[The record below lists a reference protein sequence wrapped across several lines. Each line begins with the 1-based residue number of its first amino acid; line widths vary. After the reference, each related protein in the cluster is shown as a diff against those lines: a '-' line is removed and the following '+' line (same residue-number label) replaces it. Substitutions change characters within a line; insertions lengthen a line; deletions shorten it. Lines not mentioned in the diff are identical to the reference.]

1 VLRPASLAAM
11 RLFLALYPP
20 VASAHALRSAL
31 DGLALPPHRTTALD
45 QLHLTVLFLGD
56 VAARELP
63 ALQESVERA
72 AAAVEPFELAPER
85 LAALPEQGLP
95 RLIAAV
101 TDAPRPLLELRR
113 RLVARLAANKVK
125 SSEFLPHFTLCR
137 FGAPVKF
144 ELPSSALRCA
154 PFRVDA
160 LSLQDSVLRQDG
172 AEHRQLARF
181 VLGSS

>member
-1 VLRPASLAAM
+1 M

-20 VASAHALRSAL
+20 LASAHALRSAL
-31 DGLALPPHRTTALD
+31 DTLELPPHRTTALD

-72 AAAVEPFELAPER
+72 AAAVEPFELAPQR
-85 LAALPEQGLP
+85 LAALPDQGLP

-101 TDAPRPLLELRR
+101 TDAPKPLLELRR

-125 SSEFLPHFTLCR
+125 TSEFLPHFTLCR
-137 FGAPVKF
+137 FGAPVKY
-144 ELPSSALRCA
+144 ELPPHTLSCT
-154 PFRVDA
+154 PFRVET

-181 VLGSS
+181 ALGSS